1 MFRTTTLAFATAALS
16 MIAGC
21 TDIPQLEQSV
31 SARAQAAPYPA
42 LISLESII
50 ASATNDEAGK
60 AAADYLATRSSSLRA
75 KAARLSGDV
84 ITPDDQSRLTGGT
97 ANN

>member
-16 MIAGC
+16 TMTGC

-31 SARAQAAPYPA
+31 SARAQAAPYPT
-42 LISLESII
+42 LISLEGII
-50 ASATNDEAGK
+50 ASLTDDEVSK
-60 AAADYLATRSSSLRA
+60 TAADNLAAQSSSLRA

-84 ITPDDQSRLTGGT
+84 ITPNDRSTLTGG
-97 ANN
+97 AASD